1 MLFKSEKTRPI
12 LGLACALGWSLAY
25 PFIKLGYGELQIA
38 STDLGSKIL
47 FAGIR
52 FFMAGLLVLA
62 FSAVQRRKLTVTGKE
77 MPALALFALV
87 NTALHYLFSYIGLSY
102 IPSSRSTILDSMNVF
117 FLIILS
123 GLFLA
128 DDTFNGKKIL
138 GCLLGFCGILTISIT
153 PGGGLFSN
161 ITFLGD
167 GMILLNACCAAGGG
181 LLTRFISKKMD
192 MMAATG
198 YGMSGGGLMLLAVG
212 LAVGVRQPWNVTPW
226 GVTILFVLIL
236 ISAVGQPSHQQG
248 GNLQFPHSCVWCHV
262 FVPAAEGALCLAV
275 YPCRLP
281 DGSGYLY
288 GQSEIDGRTKGDG
301 TGTCGKE
308 PKLSGVSERPE
319 GDKRRIACP
328 GGLCPTLPL
337 HGEYSAPQV
346 LSCLGDGGGGRDP
359 EPEPLGQGAAGDAP
373 SPPGNG
379 TRRIHRDLPGYP
391 D

>member
-1 MLFKSEKTRPI
+1 MLFKSEKARPI

-25 PFIKLGYGELQIA
+25 PFIKLGYGELQIV

-52 FFMAGLLVLA
+52 FLMAGLLVLA
-62 FSAVQRRKLTVTGKE
+62 FSGAQKRKLIISKEE
-77 MPALALFALV
+77 MPMLALFALV

-123 GLFLA
+123 GLFLE

-153 PGGGLFSN
+153 PGGGLFSG

-181 LLTRFISKKMD
+181 MLTRFISKKMD

-198 YGMSGGGLMLLAVG
+198 YGMSAGGLMLLLVG

-226 GVTILFVLIL
+226 GVTILFILIL
-236 ISAVGQPSHQQG
+236 ISAVCFGIYNMLLANHPISKVAIY
-248 GNLQFPHSCVWCHV
+248 NSLIPV
-262 FVPAAEGALCLAV
+262 FGVMFSSLL
-275 YPCRLP
+275 L
-281 DGSGYLY
+281 
-288 GQSEIDGRTKGDG
+288 
-301 TGTCGKE
+301 KE
-308 PKLSGVSERPE
+308 PFAWRYILA
-319 GDKRRIACP
+319 ACM
-328 GGLCPTLPL
+328 T
-337 HGEYSAPQV
+337 
-346 LSCLGDGGGGRDP
+346 
-359 EPEPLGQGAAGDAP
+359 AAGIYTV
-373 SPPGNG
+373 N
-379 TRRIHRDLPGYP
+379 RK
-391 D
+391 

>member
-1 MLFKSEKTRPI
+1 MLFKSEKARPI

-52 FFMAGLLVLA
+52 FLMAGLLVLA
-62 FSAVQRRKLTVTGKE
+62 FSGAQKRKLRISKDE
-77 MPALALFALV
+77 MPMLALFALV

-123 GLFLA
+123 GLFLE

-153 PGGGLFSN
+153 PGGGLFSG

-181 LLTRFISKKMD
+181 MLTRFISKKMD

-198 YGMSGGGLMLLAVG
+198 YGMFAGGLMLLLVG

-226 GVTILFVLIL
+226 GVTILFILIL
-236 ISAVGQPSHQQG
+236 ISAVCFGIYNMLLANHPISKVAIY
-248 GNLQFPHSCVWCHV
+248 NSLIPV
-262 FVPAAEGALCLAV
+262 FGVMFSSLL
-275 YPCRLP
+275 L
-281 DGSGYLY
+281 
-288 GQSEIDGRTKGDG
+288 
-301 TGTCGKE
+301 KE
-308 PKLSGVSERPE
+308 PFAWRYILA
-319 GDKRRIACP
+319 AC
-328 GGLCPTLPL
+328 LT
-337 HGEYSAPQV
+337 
-346 LSCLGDGGGGRDP
+346 
-359 EPEPLGQGAAGDAP
+359 AAGIYVV
-373 SPPGNG
+373 N
-379 TRRIHRDLPGYP
+379 RK
-391 D
+391 